1 MQRLK
6 GTWSVIAMLS
16 CRKPVKSGTSYFKTA
31 VQSGLLLI
39 GTAVLCISSAD
50 AQEQILKPDWSL
62 VRPKANNDNLQPALK
77 KNQGNFD
84 FYVLSLSWSPSFCAL
99 DNRNG
104 NSEQC
109 NINRRD
115 GFLVHG
121 LWPQNENGYP
131 KDCAVGSNVKQPN
144 YVPRQ
149 ITADLKDIMPSAG
162 LARYQWRKH
171 GTCSGLN
178 QQDYFS
184 MLRQAYDKIIIPPSL
199 RNVGAER
206 RVDPAL
212 IEKAFIA
219 ANPAMKNSGIAVT
232 CKKNHLQ
239 EVRICMTKDLQL
251 RSCAAVDR
259 AACRS
264 RSVTLPATR

>member
-1 MQRLK
+1 MLISRLK
-6 GTWSVIAMLS
+6 Q
-16 CRKPVKSGTSYFKTA
+16 VKSCPWHFKTA
-31 VQSGLLLI
+31 LKGGLLLI
-39 GTAVLCISSAD
+39 STALLSTTFVQ
-50 AQEQILKPDWSL
+50 AQEPVLKPDWSL
-62 VRPKANNDNLQPALK
+62 VRPKAQNDNNRLPSDRLPAPSA
-77 KNQGNFD
+77 QQNFD
-84 FYVLSLSWSPSFCAL
+84 FYVLSLSWSPSFCAT
-99 DNRNG
+99 DDSRGG

-131 KDCAVGSNVKQPN
+131 KDCAIGSNARQRN

-149 ITADLKDIMPSAG
+149 ITASLHDIMPSAG
-162 LARYQWRKH
+162 LVRHQWRKH

-178 QQDYFS
+178 QEAYFS
-184 MLRQAYDKIIIPPSL
+184 TLRQAFNKIVIPPSL
-199 RNVGAER
+199 QNVSTTR
-206 RVDPAL
+206 SVDPAL

-219 ANPAMKNSGIAVT
+219 ANPAMKNNGISVT
-232 CKKNHLQ
+232 CKKNYLQ

-259 AACRS
+259 ASCRS
-264 RSVTLPATR
+264 RSITLPATR

>member
-1 MQRLK
+1 MFSRFKQ
-6 GTWSVIAMLS
+6 
-16 CRKPVKSGTSYFKTA
+16 VKSCPWHLKTA
-31 VQSGLLLI
+31 LQSGLLLI
-39 GTAVLCISSAD
+39 GTAVFSSTVAQ
-50 AQEQILKPDWSL
+50 AQEPVLKPDWSL
-62 VRPKANNDNLQPALK
+62 VRPKAQNDNHRLPAPSSQ
-77 KNQGNFD
+77 QGFD
-84 FYVLSLSWSPSFCAL
+84 FYVLSLSWSPSFCTL
-99 DNRNG
+99 DGRG
-104 NSEQC
+104 NDSDQC

-121 LWPQNENGYP
+121 LWPQNETGYP
-131 KDCAVGSNVKQPN
+131 QNCAIGGNAKQRN

-149 ITADLKDIMPSAG
+149 IANELKDIMPSAG
-162 LARYQWRKH
+162 LIRHQWRKH

-184 MLRQAYDKIIIPPSL
+184 TLRQAFDKIVIPPSL
-199 RNVGAER
+199 KNLSSTR
-206 RVDPAL
+206 RVDPSL

-219 ANPAMKNSGIAVT
+219 ANPAMKENGISVT
-232 CKKNHLQ
+232 CKKNYLQ

-251 RSCAAVDR
+251 RPCAAVDR